1 MFMKQH
7 WMDKI
12 ADKLYIDGVHPL
24 VILMVWEIALI
35 AILFVII
42 TLFVAE
48 IPNVLSHINFKY

>member
-1 MFMKQH
+1 MKEH

-42 TLFVAE
+42 ALFVAE

>member
-1 MFMKQH
+1 MKQY

-42 TLFVAE
+42 ALFVAE

>member
-24 VILMVWEIALI
+24 VTLMVWEIALI
-35 AILFVII
+35 GILVVII
-42 TLFVAE
+42 ALFVAE

>member
-1 MFMKQH
+1 
-7 WMDKI
+7 MDKI

-42 TLFVAE
+42 ALFVAE